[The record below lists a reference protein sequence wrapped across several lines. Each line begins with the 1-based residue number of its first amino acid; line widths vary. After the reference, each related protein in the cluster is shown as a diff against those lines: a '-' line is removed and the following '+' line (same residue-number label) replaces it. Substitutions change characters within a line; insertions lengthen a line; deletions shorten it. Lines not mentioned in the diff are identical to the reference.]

1 MVMKDLEK
9 ILSGYSS
16 LLAEV
21 DSWFARCLAAQ
32 PGAIACGAGCAEC
45 CRGLFDITLLDAC
58 YLKYGFDRL
67 DLRMQ
72 AVVRT
77 KALVRLKELQLHWPD
92 LAAPYILNY
101 RPEEEWE
108 ELMPE
113 EDETP
118 CPLVDTDGRCLLYNF
133 RPMTC
138 RLNGIPLVDH
148 SGEVFFE
155 DWCTLNFT
163 ASDPLAITELRGE
176 FRRIFADELLLF
188 QQLTTSLVKR
198 HLSELDTFIPI
209 ALLIDFAGFDW
220 PAWLE
225 RTRLVENLPCSE

>member
-1 MVMKDLEK
+1 MED
-9 ILSGYSS
+9 ILKKYGA

-21 DSWFARCLAAQ
+21 DAWFARCMEAFPAE
-32 PGAIACGAGCAEC
+32 IACRSGCSEC

-67 DLRMQ
+67 DAQVQ
-72 AVVRT
+72 AAVRT
-77 KALVRLKELQLHWPD
+77 KAIARLHELQLLWPD
-92 LAAPYILNY
+92 FREPYTLNY

-108 ELMPE
+108 ALMPE
-113 EDETP
+113 DDETS
-118 CPLVDTDGRCLLYNF
+118 CPLVGNDGRCILYNF

-138 RLNGIPLVDH
+138 RLNGIPLVDI

-163 ASDPLAITELRGE
+163 GRDPLAMKELRGE
-176 FRRIFADELLLF
+176 FLRIFADELLLF
-188 QQLTTSLVKR
+188 QQLTATLCNQQ
-198 HLSELDTFIPI
+198 LNELDTFIPT

-220 PAWLE
+220 PAWLQ
-225 RTRLVENLPCSE
+225 RTRLVENPLI

>member
-1 MVMKDLEK
+1 MKDLEK
-9 ILSGYSS
+9 IVSGYGL

-21 DSWFARCLAAQ
+21 DSWFARCLAARPQ
-32 PGAIACGAGCAEC
+32 AIACGAGCSEC

-58 YLKYGFDRL
+58 YLKSGFDRL
-67 DLRMQ
+67 EPQVQ
-72 AVVRT
+72 AAVRT
-77 KALVRLKELQLHWPD
+77 KASARLHELQRLWPD
-92 LAAPYILNY
+92 FREPFALNY

-108 ELMPE
+108 ALMPE

-118 CPLVDTDGRCLLYNF
+118 CPLVDNDGRCILYEF

-155 DWCTLNFT
+155 EWCTLNFT
-163 ASDPLAITELRGE
+163 GSDPLAMEELRGE

-188 QQLTTSLVKR
+188 QQLATTLFSRQLN
-198 HLSELDTFIPI
+198 ELDTFIPTAI
-209 ALLIDFAGFDW
+209 LIDFAGFDW
-220 PAWLE
+220 PAWLQ
-225 RTRLVENLPCSE
+225 RTRLVENPLI

>member
-1 MVMKDLEK
+1 MLMKDLEK
-9 ILSGYSS
+9 ILSSYGL

-21 DSWFARCLAAQ
+21 DAWFGRCMQAR
-32 PGAIACGAGCAEC
+32 PSEIACGAGCAEC

-58 YLKYGFDRL
+58 YLRYGFDRL
-67 DLRMQ
+67 DPQVQ
-72 AVVRT
+72 ATVRA
-77 KALVRLKELQLHWPD
+77 KAVARLHGLQIAWPD
-92 LAAPYILNY
+92 FREPYILNY

-113 EDETP
+113 DDEAP
-118 CPLVDTDGRCLLYNF
+118 CPLVNNDGRCILYEF

-138 RLNGIPLVDH
+138 RLNGIPLVDR

-155 DWCTLNFT
+155 EWCSLNFT
-163 ASDPLAITELRGE
+163 GSDPLAMKDLRGE

-188 QQLTTSLVKR
+188 QQFTALICKQQLN
-198 HLSELDTFIPI
+198 ELDTFIPT

-220 PAWLE
+220 PAWLQ
-225 RTRLVENLPCSE
+225 RTTLAENPLC

>member
-1 MVMKDLEK
+1 MKDLEK
-9 ILSGYSS
+9 ILNSYGS

-32 PGAIACGAGCAEC
+32 PQAIACGAGCAEC

-77 KALVRLKELQLHWPD
+77 KALERLKELQLLWPD

-101 RPEEEWE
+101 QPEEEWE

-118 CPLVDTDGRCLLYNF
+118 CPLVDNEGRCILYDF

-138 RLNGIPLVDH
+138 RLNGIPLVDL

-155 DWCTLNFT
+155 DWCSLNFT
-163 ASDPLAITELRGE
+163 ADDPLAMKDLRGE
-176 FRRIFADELLLF
+176 FRRIFADELQIFKQFTATLCK
-188 QQLTTSLVKR
+188 QQLN
-198 HLSELDTFIPI
+198 ELDTFIPT

-220 PAWLE
+220 PTWLK
-225 RTRLVENLPCSE
+225 RTRLVENPPCSE